1 MTGSVY
7 DRLDAEW
14 RSLARRP
21 VPEAWLAEGGALR
34 GALEAGAADGASVVA
49 AGRIVGVTA
58 TAGDTRTHP
67 AGAAG
72 GASADARGR
81 ALTPGA
87 GPPAGERWSP
97 GPLGREEATAAA
109 KARHPAAGR
118 GRGHPPAGAGA
129 GRAGGREPG
138 CVRLGAVVEACRCR
152 VDPVAGNRVLGAV
165 LVLARAGDPL
175 AGRAALQA
183 LVPMVAATAAGLA
196 GYIGGWG
203 PWASRAELDG
213 EAAAVVAE
221 LVRSPLPAGTVW
233 PAAVL
238 RSRLRDR
245 LRTTVARHRRQ
256 RRREPALADHDRH
269 PATGLDEAHSAE
281 ERMARIVVDATRGG
295 HISIV
300 AAQTVL
306 ATTVYGW
313 DTASIARLTG
323 RDVRAVRTHRRRT
336 EQRLSALLVA

>member
-21 VPEAWLAEGGALR
+21 VPDAWLAEGSALR
-34 GALEAGAADGASVVA
+34 EGLEAGAAAGTGVVA

-58 TAGDTRTHP
+58 TSAATR
-67 AGAAG
+67 AA
-72 GASADARGR
+72 RP
-81 ALTPGA
+81 PGA
-87 GPPAGERWSP
+87 TA
-97 GPLGREEATAAA
+97 ATEQALAAA

-118 GRGHPPAGAGA
+118 WRGHPPAEAVA
-129 GRAGGREPG
+129 GRAGGGRDTG
-138 CVRLGAVVEACRCR
+138 GVRLGAVVDACRCR

-183 LVPMVAATAAGLA
+183 LVPMVAATAAGMA
-196 GYIGGWG
+196 GYVGGWG
-203 PWASRAELDG
+203 PWACRAELDG

-221 LVRSPLPAGTVW
+221 LVRSPLPAGTEW

-256 RRREPALADHDRH
+256 RRREPALGDHDRH

>member
-21 VPEAWLAEGGALR
+21 MPDAWLAAGSGLR
-34 GALEAGAADGASVVA
+34 EALEAGAAAGAGVVA
-49 AGRIVGVTA
+49 AGRIVGMT
-58 TAGDTRTHP
+58 
-67 AGAAG
+67 
-72 GASADARGR
+72 
-81 ALTPGA
+81 
-87 GPPAGERWSP
+87 
-97 GPLGREEATAAA
+97 ATAAA

-118 GRGHPPAGAGA
+118 WRGHPPAEAVA
-129 GRAGGREPG
+129 GRAGGGRDPG
-138 CVRLGAVVEACRCR
+138 GVRLGAVVDACRCR

-183 LVPMVAATAAGLA
+183 LVPMVAATAAGMA
-196 GYIGGWG
+196 GYVGGWG
-203 PWASRAELDG
+203 PWACRAELDG

-221 LVRSPLPAGTVW
+221 LVRSPLPAGTEW

-256 RRREPALADHDRH
+256 RRREPALGDHDRH